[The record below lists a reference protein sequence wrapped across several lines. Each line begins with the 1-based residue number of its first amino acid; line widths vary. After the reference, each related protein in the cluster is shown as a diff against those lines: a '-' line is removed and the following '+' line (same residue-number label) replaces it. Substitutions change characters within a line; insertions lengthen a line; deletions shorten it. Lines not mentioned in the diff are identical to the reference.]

1 MAAARKELVWSI
13 KKNLYKLS
21 GAEAYQL
28 ARDLVTDSQSSEL
41 ESTDE
46 EGWVDC
52 IINYM
57 QSDALLNSEDEGM
70 SQLLVLNDLVCS
82 MVENRGLLNTANG
95 VAQPLESP
103 VVSAKTVERTT
114 VTHATLGQLPP
125 VTNTQQHT
133 TPLLSIPREPT
144 TSQQT
149 DFGAQART
157 TNLSP
162 TQPRIINDERGGE
175 PQHFRN
181 ASNTHPSGAHS
192 IGDPVTHAAIPHP
205 SSHVTTERM
214 VSLKDLSYL
223 QRREFKVHGGQIGDH
238 NADITYSS
246 MCKQIDEGIREG
258 FTETEVIR
266 GVLRIVKPGVFKDML
281 INKDE
286 ITVNELKG
294 FLRSHLGEK
303 ASTELFQELMC
314 ARQSEQETPQQFL
327 YRMIG
332 LKQKILFQSKQVST
346 DIRYEPKT
354 IQEVFLHSI
363 YQGLGTKHTDIRQ
376 QLRPLLSNS
385 NVTDEEILRQVMKM
399 ICDENEH
406 QRRLGHAPRQKTTH
420 THSVQVEGGDVS
432 ANSGDNDAIQQLSAQ
447 VEALTNMVAT
457 LMGQQAAAIHT
468 TQSKTAP
475 FQTPGQDQFHGT
487 QPLVNQA
494 LTPPPSQPSAARRG
508 KIPSCTKC
516 MQQGSENCN
525 HCFVCG
531 DAGHR
536 AIGCLKRT
544 NQPGNGS
551 RSLLRDRQR
560 PSQIPSPTQ

>member
-46 EGWVDC
+46 EGCVDC

-70 SQLLVLNDLVCS
+70 SQLLVLNDLACS
-82 MVENRGLLNTANG
+82 MVENRGLLDTANG

-114 VTHATLGQLPP
+114 VTHA
-125 VTNTQQHT
+125 
-133 TPLLSIPREPT
+133 
-144 TSQQT
+144 
-149 DFGAQART
+149 
-157 TNLSP
+157 
-162 TQPRIINDERGGE
+162 
-175 PQHFRN
+175 
-181 ASNTHPSGAHS
+181 
-192 IGDPVTHAAIPHP
+192 AISHP
-205 SSHVTTERM
+205 SSHVTAERM

-266 GVLRIVKPGVFKDML
+266 GVLRVVKPGVFKDML

-385 NVTDEEILRQVMKM
+385 DVTDEEILSQVMKM
-399 ICDENEH
+399 ISDENEH

-432 ANSGDNDAIQQLSAQ
+432 ANSGDNDAIQQLSVQ

-457 LMGQQAAAIHT
+457 LMGQQAAAIQT

-475 FQTPGQDQFHGT
+475 VQTPGQDQFHGT

-494 LTPPPSQPSAARRG
+494 PTTPPSQPSAARRG

-551 RSLLRDRQR
+551 RSLLRGRQR
-560 PSQIPSPTQ
+560 PSQLPSPTR